1 MNWLTDTNV
10 LSELVRPRPDS
21 RVLEWA
27 AGLDERIVISAV
39 TVEEITF
46 GLSWKPKPRFQKTIE
61 EFIAH
66 SCEILPVTETI
77 ARRAGAMRGRFR
89 ARGIARTQSEALIA
103 ATAYVQRLTL
113 VTRNVRDF
121 EGFGIELLNPFDEH

>member
-1 MNWLTDTNV
+1 M
-10 LSELVRPRPDS
+10 
-21 RVLEWA
+21 
-27 AGLDERIVISAV
+27 VISAV

-46 GLSWKPKPRFQKTIE
+46 GFSWKPNPRSQKGLE
-61 EFIAH
+61 QYIAE
-66 SCEILPVTETI
+66 SCDVLAVTETI
-77 ARRAGAMRGRFR
+77 ARRAGTMRGRFR
-89 ARGIARTQSEALIA
+89 ARGITRSPSDALIA